1 MIFFPIMTKNVRCPT
16 CGNLTNFDST
26 NRFRPFCSGRC
37 QILDLGAWADEK
49 YAIPSEVSENS
60 SVNEK
65 REDHAEDRTESF
77 APPPKHHL
85 N

>member
-1 MIFFPIMTKNVRCPT
+1 MKVKCPT
-16 CGNLTNFDST
+16 CRKEIEYSKDNQY
-26 NRFRPFCSGRC
+26 RPFCGERC

-49 YAIPSEVSENS
+49 YRVPLSEQENS

-65 REDHAEDRTESF
+65 SDVPLAKDD
-77 APPPKHHL
+77 L